1 MTQTQELTRTSAA
14 TFAPDVLAGRTA
26 LVTGGSRGIGA
37 ATALALAAAGAD
49 VALSHSG
56 SAPRAEEVVRQ
67 IEALGR
73 RAAAYKA
80 DQGDAAEVEALV
92 AAVAADFGRLDIL
105 VNNAGVLAGGLV
117 DGEADP
123 RALERQYAI
132 NVSGVT
138 AAIRAAAPRLPA
150 GGRII
155 TIGSNLAARP
165 GLPGLADYSATKAA
179 VTAYSRGAAAELA
192 GRGITVNV
200 VQPGSTATEMNDE
213 SGPHSDA
220 QRAANALGRY
230 GRPEEIAA
238 AVVFLATPAAAFVT
252 GSVFAVDGGYFA

>member
-1 MTQTQELTRTSAA
+1 MTLTAVADTTAA
-14 TFAPDVLAGRTA
+14 RTFAPDVLAGRTA

-49 VALSHSG
+49 VAISHSS
-56 SAPRAEEVVRQ
+56 SAERAEEVVRR

-73 RAAAYKA
+73 RAAAYRA
-80 DQGDAAEVEALV
+80 DQGDAEQVAALV
-92 AAVAADFGRLDIL
+92 AAVAADFGRLDVL
-105 VNNAGVLAGGLV
+105 VNNAGVLAAGRV
-117 DGEADP
+117 DEPADAA
-123 RALERQYAI
+123 ALGRQLAV
-132 NVSGVT
+132 NVTGVT
-138 AAIRAAAPRLPA
+138 AAIRAAATRLA
-150 GGRII
+150 DGGRIV

-179 VTAYSRGAAAELA
+179 VTAYSRSAAQELA

-200 VQPGSTATEMNDE
+200 VQPGSVHTEMNPQD
-213 SGPHSDA
+213 GPHADA

-238 AVVFLATPAAAFVT
+238 AVVFLATPAAAFLT
-252 GSVFAVDGGYFA
+252 GGVLSVDGGTFS

>member
-1 MTQTQELTRTSAA
+1 MTTLTAA
-14 TFAPDVLAGRTA
+14 TFTPDVLAGRTA

-49 VALSHSG
+49 VAISHSS

-80 DQGDAAEVEALV
+80 DQGDAGQVAALV
-92 AAVAADFGRLDIL
+92 RTVDEDFGRLDIL
-105 VNNAGVLAGGLV
+105 VNNAGIVAAGQVDEPADEDALQRQLAV
-117 DGEADP
+117 
-123 RALERQYAI
+123 
-132 NVSGVT
+132 NVGGVT
-138 AAIRAAAPRLPA
+138 AAIRAAATRLRP

-165 GLPGLADYSATKAA
+165 GRPGLADYSATKAA
-179 VTAYSRGAAAELA
+179 VTSFSRSAAQELA
-192 GRGITVNV
+192 GRGITVNI
-200 VQPGSTATEMNDE
+200 VQSGSVATELNPED
-213 SGPHSDA
+213 GPHSDA

-238 AVVFLATPAAAFVT
+238 AVLYLATPAAAFVT
-252 GSVFAVDGGYFA
+252 GSVLAVDGGFFA

>member
-1 MTQTQELTRTSAA
+1 MTHPTTTAV
-14 TFAPDVLAGRTA
+14 FAPDVLAGRTA

-56 SAPRAEEVVRQ
+56 SAPRAAEVVRR

-73 RAAAYKA
+73 RAAAYRA
-80 DQGDAAEVEALV
+80 DQGDGDQVAALV
-92 AAVAADFGRLDIL
+92 AAVAADFGRLDVL
-105 VNNAGVLAGGLV
+105 VNNAGVIAPGPVTGEVDAQALARQHAVNVGG
-117 DGEADP
+117 
-123 RALERQYAI
+123 
-132 NVSGVT
+132 VS
-138 AAIRAAAPRLPA
+138 AAIRAAAGLLPD
-150 GGRII
+150 GGRIV

-165 GLPGLADYSATKAA
+165 GRPGLADYAATKAA
-179 VTAYSRGAAAELA
+179 VVAYSRAAAQELA

-200 VQPGSTATEMNDE
+200 VQPGSTHTEMNPED
-213 SGPHSDA
+213 GPHADF

-230 GRPEEIAA
+230 GRPEEVAA

-252 GSVFAVDGGYFA
+252 GTVLAVDGGYFV